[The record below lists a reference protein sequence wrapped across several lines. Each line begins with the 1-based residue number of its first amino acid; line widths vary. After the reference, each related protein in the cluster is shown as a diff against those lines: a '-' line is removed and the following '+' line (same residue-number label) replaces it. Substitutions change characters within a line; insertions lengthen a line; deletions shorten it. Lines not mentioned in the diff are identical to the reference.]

1 MMKIKVGM
9 MPGRLV
15 EVVVEEGTTAREIFK
30 VAEVELSNHEIRLD
44 GEKID
49 LDKTIN
55 NGSLLVAMK
64 MIKGNMPTIKVGM
77 MPGRLEVVN
86 YTEGETAQQIFNKT
100 NIELSNHEIRL
111 DGEKIGLDTTINNG
125 GLLVAMKMIKG
136 NSDVY
141 VTDCTDEEVE
151 MLLGVALPREINK
164 NNVSTCGENFL
175 EVNVDS
181 ELLVVDKDMFNSVYN
196 VRIEL
201 NKALF
206 GYEVKEE
213 VKEEVKKD
221 NKAIKILN
229 EELKSLEERYNYYIE
244 EARKVQDKKIFLQ
257 RLLNEINN

>member
-55 NGSLLVAMK
+55 NGSLLVGMK
-64 MIKGNMPTIKVGM
+64 MIKGNAKTIKCGL
-77 MPGRLEVVN
+77 MPGRL
-86 YTEGETAQQIFNKT
+86 QQIEVSENTTARELFEKAG
-100 NIELSNHEIRL
+100 IELSNHEIRL
-111 DGEKIGLDTTINNG
+111 DGEKIDLDTIIYNG
-125 GLLVAMKMIKG
+125 SLCVGLKMIKG

-141 VTDCTDEEVE
+141 VTDCTDEEID
-151 MLLGVALPREINK
+151 MLLGVKLPKEINES
-164 NNVSTCGENFL
+164 NINTCGENFIQI
-175 EVNVDS
+175 EVGN
-181 ELLVVDKDMFNSVYN
+181 ELFVVEEDMFYSIYN
-196 VRIEL
+196 VRTEL
-201 NKALF
+201 DKALF
-206 GYEVKEE
+206 NYEVKEE
-213 VKEEVKKD
+213 VKED

-257 RLLNEINN
+257 RLISEINA

>member
-1 MMKIKVGM
+1 
-9 MPGRLV
+9 
-15 EVVVEEGTTAREIFK
+15 
-30 VAEVELSNHEIRLD
+30 
-44 GEKID
+44 
-49 LDKTIN
+49 
-55 NGSLLVAMK
+55 
-64 MIKGNMPTIKVGM
+64 
-77 MPGRLEVVN
+77 
-86 YTEGETAQQIFNKT
+86 
-100 NIELSNHEIRL
+100 
-111 DGEKIGLDTTINNG
+111 
-125 GLLVAMKMIKG
+125 
-136 NSDVY
+136 
-141 VTDCTDEEVE
+141 

-257 RLLNEINN
+257 RLISEINA

>member
-49 LDKTIN
+49 LDTTIN

-111 DGEKIGLDTTINNG
+111 DGEKISLDTTINNG

-141 VTDCTDEEVE
+141 VTDCTDEEVD
-151 MLLGVALPREINK
+151 MLLGVKLPKEINES
-164 NNVSTCGENFL
+164 NINTCGENFIQI
-175 EVNVDS
+175 EVGS
-181 ELLVVDKDMFNSVYN
+181 ELFVVDEDMFYSIYN
-196 VRIEL
+196 VRTEL
-201 NKALF
+201 DKALF

-257 RLLNEINN
+257 RLLSEINA

>member
-111 DGEKIGLDTTINNG
+111 DGEKISLDTTINNG

-141 VTDCTDEEVE
+141 VTDCTDEEVD
-151 MLLGVALPREINK
+151 MLLGVKLPKEINES
-164 NNVSTCGENFL
+164 NINTCGENFIQI
-175 EVNVDS
+175 EVGN
-181 ELLVVDKDMFNSVYN
+181 ELFVVDEDMFNSVYS
-196 VRIEL
+196 L
-201 NKALF
+201 KT
-206 GYEVKEE
+206 KEE
-213 VKEEVKKD
+213 VVEEVTCTKEANTQNDKTMKVLD
-221 NKAIKILN
+221 
-229 EELKSLEERYNYYIE
+229 EELKSLKEMYNYYIE
-244 EARKVQDKKIFLQ
+244 EARKVQDKIIFLQ
-257 RLLNEINN
+257 RLISEINA

>member
-1 MMKIKVGM
+1 MKTIKCGL
-9 MPGRLV
+9 MPGRLQQI
-15 EVVVEEGTTAREIFK
+15 EVSENTTARELFEKAGI
-30 VAEVELSNHEIRLD
+30 ELANHEIRLD

-49 LDKTIN
+49 LDTIIY
-55 NGSLLVAMK
+55 NGSLC
-64 MIKGNMPTIKVGM
+64 VG
-77 MPGRLEVVN
+77 L
-86 YTEGETAQQIFNKT
+86 
-100 NIELSNHEIRL
+100 
-111 DGEKIGLDTTINNG
+111 
-125 GLLVAMKMIKG
+125 KMIKG

-257 RLLNEINN
+257 RLISEINA

>member
-1 MMKIKVGM
+1 MKTIKCGL
-9 MPGRLV
+9 MPGRLQQI
-15 EVVVEEGTTAREIFK
+15 EVSENTTARELFEKAGI
-30 VAEVELSNHEIRLD
+30 ELANHEIRLD

-49 LDKTIN
+49 
-55 NGSLLVAMK
+55 
-64 MIKGNMPTIKVGM
+64 
-77 MPGRLEVVN
+77 
-86 YTEGETAQQIFNKT
+86 
-100 NIELSNHEIRL
+100 
-111 DGEKIGLDTTINNG
+111 LDTTINNG

>member
-111 DGEKIGLDTTINNG
+111 DGEKITLDTKVNNG

-141 VTDCTDEEVE
+141 VTDCTDEEVD
-151 MLLGVALPREINK
+151 MLLGVKLPKEINE
-164 NNVSTCGENFL
+164 NNINTCGENFIQI
-175 EVNVDS
+175 EVGS
-181 ELLVVDKDMFNSVYN
+181 ESFVVEEDMFYSIYN
-196 VRIEL
+196 VRTEL
-201 NKALF
+201 DKALF
-206 GYEVKEE
+206 GYEIKEE
-213 VKEEVKKD
+213 VKED
-221 NKAIKILN
+221 NNAIKI
-229 EELKSLEERYNYYIE
+229 IE
-244 EARKVQDKKIFLQ
+244 
-257 RLLNEINN
+257 NEINELKKTYDFYTNQAIEVNSKISLLQDLLNKINK

>member
-77 MPGRLEVVN
+77 MPGRLEVVE

-141 VTDCTDEEVE
+141 VTDCTDEEVD
-151 MLLGVALPREINK
+151 MLLGVKLPKEINES
-164 NNVSTCGENFL
+164 NINTCGENFIQI
-175 EVNVDS
+175 EVGN
-181 ELLVVDKDMFNSVYN
+181 ELFVVDEDMFCSIYN
-196 VRIEL
+196 VRTEL
-201 NKALF
+201 DKALF

-213 VKEEVKKD
+213 IKEEVKED
-221 NKAIKILN
+221 NNAIEI
-229 EELKSLEERYNYYIE
+229 IE
-244 EARKVQDKKIFLQ
+244 
-257 RLLNEINN
+257 NEINELKKTYDFYTNQAIEVNSKISLLQDLLNKINK

>member
-111 DGEKIGLDTTINNG
+111 DGEKISLDTTINNG

-213 VKEEVKKD
+213 IKEEVKKD

-229 EELKSLEERYNYYIE
+229 VELKSLEERYNYYIE

>member
-111 DGEKIGLDTTINNG
+111 DGEKISLDTTINNG

-141 VTDCTDEEVE
+141 VTDCTDEEID
-151 MLLGVALPREINK
+151 MLLGVKLPKEINES
-164 NNVSTCGENFL
+164 NINTCGENFIQI
-175 EVNVDS
+175 EVGN
-181 ELLVVDKDMFNSVYN
+181 ELFVVDEDMFYSIYS
-196 VRIEL
+196 L
-201 NKALF
+201 KT
-206 GYEVKEE
+206 KEE
-213 VKEEVKKD
+213 VVEEVTCTKEANTQNDKTMKVLD
-221 NKAIKILN
+221 
-229 EELKSLEERYNYYIE
+229 EELKSLKEMYNYYIE
-244 EARKVQDKKIFLQ
+244 EARKVQDKIIFLQ
-257 RLLNEINN
+257 RLISEINA

>member
-15 EVVVEEGTTAREIFK
+15 EVVTYEGATAREIFEI
-30 VAEVELSNHEIRLD
+30 AEVELSNHEIRLD

-49 LDKTIN
+49 LDTTIN

-111 DGEKIGLDTTINNG
+111 DGEKISLDTTINNG

-141 VTDCTDEEVE
+141 VTDCTDEEVD
-151 MLLGVALPREINK
+151 MLLGVKLPKEINES
-164 NNVSTCGENFL
+164 NINTCGENFIQI
-175 EVNVDS
+175 EVGN
-181 ELLVVDKDMFNSVYN
+181 ELFVVDEDMFYSIYN
-196 VRIEL
+196 VRTEL
-201 NKALF
+201 DKALF

-213 VKEEVKKD
+213 VKED
-221 NKAIKILN
+221 NNAIKI
-229 EELKSLEERYNYYIE
+229 IE
-244 EARKVQDKKIFLQ
+244 
-257 RLLNEINN
+257 NEINELKKTYDFYTNQAIEVNSKISLLQDLLNKINK